1 MVKKL
6 TKLRIDEISSVDR
19 GAGEG
24 CKIVLMKRDDDS
36 QDDDDSQ
43 STVADKL
50 DGMVDAMLL
59 AAPTLDRQKAAHYLI
74 HTAHGRRL
82 YEHLSKQMEAS
93 MPQDFI
99 QKIMDDNAAIS
110 KRLAELEAGG
120 ELVALTYQATNAGL
134 PESEGA
140 TIQKALN
147 GDKEAVKKLLGYV
160 KVANAAARA
169 SGVFQEFGSGTGV
182 VTDAYDELAVLAK
195 NLQKSD
201 PRLSFSVA
209 FSKVYEDP
217 ANYEIVKRERSENR
231 PSAVLQ

>member
-6 TKLRIDEISSVDR
+6 TKLRIDEVSSVDR

-24 CKIVLMKRDDDS
+24 CRILLFKRDDES
-36 QDDDDSQ
+36 PNDDDDSQ

-59 AAPTLDRQKAAHYLI
+59 AAPTLDRQEAAHYLI

-99 QKIMDDNAAIS
+99 QKIMDDNLAIS

-120 ELVALTYQATNAGL
+120 ELVALVKQATDAGL
-134 PESEGA
+134 PESEGI

-147 GDKEAVKKLLGYV
+147 GDKEAVKKLVGYI
-160 KVANAAARA
+160 KLATEAATAG
-169 SGVFQEFGSGTGV
+169 GVFKEFGSGSSEEPR
-182 VTDAYDELAVLAK
+182 AYEELAVLAK

-217 ANYEIVKRERSENR
+217 TNYEIVRRERRENR
-231 PSAVLQ
+231 PV